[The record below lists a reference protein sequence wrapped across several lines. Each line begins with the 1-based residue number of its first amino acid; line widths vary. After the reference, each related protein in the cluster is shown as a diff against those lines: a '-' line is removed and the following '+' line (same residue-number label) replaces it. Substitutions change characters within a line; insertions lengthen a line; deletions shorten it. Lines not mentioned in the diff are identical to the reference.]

1 MHLSMLSSWGGWGRG
16 ISRGFELRLV
26 FLFKCPALG
35 KSPWVKKVQIPH
47 SRSIIVGQKNSTN
60 DQKSLPRADLW
71 SQIPL
76 LCPASPPPYPSGLTL
91 IGALCVRN
99 DRTKTSNRTPQLQIQ
114 IKGKEALWQII
125 TSYLHTNLCI
135 QPGYSPVNCVQLCF
149 HCSRLFHGLLPHI
162 LTCLHEVCEIE
173 PITLRRRHRLSAYP
187 ARL

>member
-1 MHLSMLSSWGGWGRG
+1 MGEGHKQGIWTQISFSVQMPSPREVTLGQKSANSSLQEHYCW
-16 ISRGFELRLV
+16 SKELNEWSKVPTTGRLV
-26 FLFKCPALG
+26 
-35 KSPWVKKVQIPH
+35 KSNPPPMP
-47 SRSIIVGQKNSTN
+47 G
-60 DQKSLPRADLW
+60 LP
-71 SQIPL
+71 
-76 LCPASPPPYPSGLTL
+76 PPPYPSGLTL

-114 IKGKEALWQII
+114 IKGKEALRQII